1 MAIYLQPDQ
10 FDAPPAP
17 FRTGAA
23 GHVWLNAAGEFETD
37 RRVRISAN
45 STHALLGHGVV
56 EAFNRLS
63 LMGELGTGIDVV
75 VPQAALGDAARLLY
89 EADRKTYGGVWEF
102 EVGFDAAGRGC
113 RVRIDNREYQRGLLL
128 LTDLL
133 NSASRVGHAVWLR
146 I

>member
-1 MAIYLQPDQ
+1 MSVYLQPDQ
-10 FDAPPAP
+10 FDEPPAP
-17 FRTGAA
+17 FRTGAG
-23 GHVWLNAAGEFETD
+23 GHVWLDGDGEFQTD
-37 RRVRISAN
+37 TRVQISAN

-56 EAFNRLS
+56 ADLNRLS
-63 LMGELGTGIDVV
+63 LMGELGGGLEVV
-75 VPQAALGDAARLLY
+75 VPQEALSAAARVLY
-89 EADRKTYGGVWEF
+89 QADRKTYGGTWEF
-102 EVGFDAAGRGC
+102 VAGVDAGGQEC

>member
-1 MAIYLQPDQ
+1 MTVYLQPDQ

-17 FRTGAA
+17 FRTGAG
-23 GHVWLNAAGEFETD
+23 GHLWLGDDGEFETD
-37 RRVRISAN
+37 TRVQISAN

-56 EAFNRLS
+56 ADLNRLS
-63 LMGELGTGIDVV
+63 LMGELGSGLEVV
-75 VPQAALGDAARLLY
+75 VPQETLSAAARVLY
-89 EADRKTYGGVWEF
+89 QADRKTYGGTWEF
-102 EVGFDAAGRGC
+102 AAGVDAGGREC

>member
-1 MAIYLQPDQ
+1 VPVYLQPEE

-17 FRTGAA
+17 FRTGAG
-23 GHVWLNAAGEFETD
+23 GHVWLSAGGDFETD
-37 RRVRISAN
+37 TRVRLSAN

-56 EAFNRLS
+56 EDLNRLS
-63 LMGELGTGIDVV
+63 LMGELGSGLDVV
-75 VPQAALGDAARLLY
+75 VPQEALSEAARLLY
-89 EADRKTYGGVWEF
+89 RADRKTYGGTWEF
-102 EVGFDAAGRGC
+102 EVGVDAAGREC
-113 RVRIDNREYQRGLLL
+113 RVRVDNREYQRGLLL